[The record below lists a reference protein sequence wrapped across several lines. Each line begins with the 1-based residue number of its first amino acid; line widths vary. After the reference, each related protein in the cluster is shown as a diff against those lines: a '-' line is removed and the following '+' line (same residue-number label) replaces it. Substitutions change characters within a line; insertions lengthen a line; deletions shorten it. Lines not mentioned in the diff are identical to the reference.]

1 MIQFDALQSYT
12 PGTWDRNLNLNIY
25 RYIEH
30 MSEEF
35 FRKGD
40 TIRDAV
46 ADKEEF
52 LKYQQNMK
60 EVFLSSIGEI
70 PYDNSLPLNAVTV
83 GVVEEDELTIE
94 KVVFNSRPGV
104 YVTANFYL
112 PKKRKD
118 KCPGVLF
125 QPGHAQNGK
134 FCEDYQKVARLIARG
149 GSAVLLIDPTGQ
161 GERSNYTEPGFSEPL
176 ISRAVMD
183 HQTFGAQMFL
193 TQGSP
198 TKYFV
203 ADAMRAIDYLQSRPE
218 IDSDKIGATGSSGG
232 GTQTCVISLI
242 DDRIKAA
249 APGTFVSTRRDIF
262 HQGGAQDSEQIWQG
276 ITNNGFD
283 HQELVACFCPKPY
296 LILAVKSDFFP
307 VEGARRVYNT
317 NKKFYG
323 FFDAEDSLGIVYDD
337 SQHRY
342 TEVLAKAASE
352 FFAKHLGGE
361 IVEVSTEA
369 LKVLP
374 EKDLCCTKTGNVH
387 LEFADSLSAFEEN
400 KAIYEKSKANPKTPE
415 EKRAFFQEKVYQNRK
430 VCPLDV
436 VHLDT
441 EITCG
446 LYAEKIFWHPQD
458 YTIDFGLLIRSMDQ
472 KGKKLPVTICLWEDG
487 TNDIGR
493 HKEEIQSLINK
504 GRAVLVADIACIG
517 ENFPINISGEKHPK
531 SVYGLLEKLNKDMVY
546 MGDSILALMAYDLV
560 KTVEMLKTEYGF
572 EDIDVFTYGSY
583 SVLGE
588 IAKILLGINYT
599 AISPMKL
606 SDIITNKYYIYY
618 NLAHLIMPEAGLYL
632 E

>member
-1 MIQFDALQSYT
+1 MAQFEALQSYT
-12 PGTWDRNLNLNIY
+12 PGTWYRNLNMSLY
-25 RYIEH
+25 KYIEH
-30 MSEEF
+30 MSEDF
-35 FRKGD
+35 FKKGD
-40 TIRDAV
+40 SIREKVIA
-46 ADKEEF
+46 KEEF

-60 EVFLSSIGEI
+60 EVFKSSMGDI
-70 PYDNSLPLNAVTV
+70 PYDSSLPLNSVTT
-83 GVVEEDELTIE
+83 GVTEEDDLTIE
-94 KVVFNSRPGV
+94 KVIFESRPGV

-112 PKKRKD
+112 PKKRKA

-134 FCEDYQKVARLIARG
+134 FSEDYQKVARLIARG
-149 GSAVLLIDPTGQ
+149 GSAVLLMDPTGQ
-161 GERSNYTEPGFSEPL
+161 GERSNYTEPGFNEP
-176 ISRAVMD
+176 IVSRAVMD

-193 TQGSP
+193 VQGNSA
-198 TKYFV
+198 KYFA
-203 ADAMRAIDYLQSRPE
+203 ADAMRAIDYLQSREE
-218 IDSDKIGATGSSGG
+218 INPDKIGATGSSGG

-262 HQGGAQDSEQIWQG
+262 IYGGAQDSEQIWNSV
-276 ITNNGFD
+276 TSEGFD
-283 HQELVACFCPKPY
+283 HHEIVACFCPKPF

-323 FFDAEDSLGIVYDD
+323 LFDAEDSLGIVYDD

-342 TEVLAKAASE
+342 TEVLGKAASE
-352 FFAKHLGGE
+352 FFAKHLGGK
-361 IVEVSTEA
+361 IVEVSREGLKTLTEKE
-369 LKVLP
+369 LW
-374 EKDLCCTKTGNVH
+374 CTETGNVH
-387 LEFADSLSAFEEN
+387 LEFKNSRSPFDEN
-400 KAIYEKSKANPKTPE
+400 KEIYEALKKNPKTTE
-415 EKRAFFQEKVYQNRK
+415 EKKAFFEERVYKNRK
-430 VCPLDV
+430 PCPLDV

-441 EITCG
+441 ELTCG
-446 LYAEKIFWHPQD
+446 LYAEKILWHPQD
-458 YTIDFGLLIRSMDQ
+458 YMADFGLLIRRIED
-472 KGKKLPVTICLWEDG
+472 KDKKVPVTICLWEDG
-487 TNDIGR
+487 TNDIAR
-493 HKEEIQSLINK
+493 HKEEIQSIINK
-504 GRAVLVADIACIG
+504 GRAVLVVDIACTG
-517 ENFPINISGEKHPK
+517 VNFPINITEGHHPK
-531 SVYGLLEKLNKDMVY
+531 AVYGLVEKLNKDMVF

-588 IAKILLGINYT
+588 IAQILLGINYT

>member
-1 MIQFDALQSYT
+1 MPEFEALQSYT
-12 PGTWDRNLNLNIY
+12 PVTWYRNLNMNLY
-25 RYIEH
+25 KYIEH
-30 MSEEF
+30 MSEDF
-35 FRKGD
+35 FKKGD
-40 TIRDAV
+40 SIRSAV
-46 ADKEEF
+46 TTKEEF
-52 LKYQQNMK
+52 LKYQQTMK
-60 EVFLSSIGEI
+60 EVFKKSIGNI
-70 PYDNSLPLNAVTV
+70 PYDSSLPLNSVTT
-83 GVVEEDELTIE
+83 GVIEEDELTVE
-94 KVVFNSRPGV
+94 KVIFQSRPGV

-112 PKKRKD
+112 PKNLKG

-134 FCEDYQKVARLIARG
+134 FCGDYQKVARLIARG

-161 GERSNYTEPGFSEPL
+161 GERSNYTEPGYAEP
-176 ISRAVMD
+176 IVPRAVMD

-193 TQGSP
+193 VQGNSV
-198 TKYFV
+198 KYFV

-218 IDSDKIGATGSSGG
+218 IDPDKIGATGSSGG

-262 HQGGAQDSEQIWQG
+262 IYGGAQDSEQIWDSV
-276 ITNNGFD
+276 TSEGFD
-283 HQELVACFCPKPY
+283 HHELVSCFCPKPL

-323 FFDAEDSLGIVYDD
+323 LFDSGDSLSIVYDD

-352 FFAKHLGGE
+352 FFAKHLGGKE
-361 IVEVSTEA
+361 VEVMREGVKA
-369 LKVLP
+369 LP
-374 EKDLCCTKTGNVH
+374 EKDLWCTKTGNVH
-387 LEFADSLSAFEEN
+387 LEFENSLSPFQEN
-400 KAIYEKSKANPKTPE
+400 KRIYEELKKTPKTME
-415 EKRAFFQEKVYQNRK
+415 EKRAFFEEKVYKHRK
-430 VCPLDV
+430 PCPLDV
-436 VHLDT
+436 VHLDS
-441 EITCG
+441 ELTCG
-446 LYAEKIFWHPQD
+446 FCAEKILWHPQD
-458 YTIDFGLLIRSMDQ
+458 YMADFGLLIKKVSDRD
-472 KGKKLPVTICLWEDG
+472 KKLPVTICLWEDG
-487 TNDIGR
+487 TDDIGR
-493 HKEEIQSLINK
+493 HKEEIQSIINK

-517 ENFPINISGEKHPK
+517 KNFPINITEGQHPK
-531 SVYGLLEKLNKDMVY
+531 AVYGLLEKLNKDMVF

-560 KTVEMLKTEYGF
+560 KTVEMLKCEYGC
-572 EDIDVFTYGSY
+572 EDIDVFTYGSC

-618 NLAHLIMPEAGLYL
+618 NLAHLIMPEAGVYL

>member
-1 MIQFDALQSYT
+1 MPEFEALQSYT
-12 PGTWDRNLNLNIY
+12 PGTWYRNLNMSLY
-25 RYIEH
+25 KYIEH

-35 FRKGD
+35 FKKGD
-40 TIRDAV
+40 SIRDAV
-46 ADKEEF
+46 TSKEEF
-52 LKYQQNMK
+52 LKYQHTMK
-60 EVFLSSIGEI
+60 EVFKKSIGNI
-70 PYDNSLPLNAVTV
+70 PYDSSLPLNSVTT
-83 GVVEEDELTIE
+83 GVIEEDDLIIE
-94 KVVFNSRPGV
+94 KVVFESRPGV
-104 YVTANFYL
+104 YVTGNFYL
-112 PKKRKD
+112 PKNRKK

-134 FCEDYQKVARLIARG
+134 FCNDYQKVARLIAGG

-161 GERSNYTEPGFSEPL
+161 GERSNYTEPGIDEP
-176 ISRAVMD
+176 IVSRSVMD

-193 TQGSP
+193 VQGNSA
-198 TKYFV
+198 KYFV
-203 ADAMRAIDYLQSRPE
+203 ADAMRAIDYLQARPE
-218 IDSDKIGATGSSGG
+218 IDPDKIGATGSSGG
-232 GTQTCVISLI
+232 GTQTGVISLI
-242 DDRIKAA
+242 DDRVKAA

-262 HQGGAQDSEQIWQG
+262 IYGGAQDSEQIWQET
-276 ITNNGFD
+276 TNNGFD
-283 HQELVACFCPKPY
+283 HHELVACFCPKPY

-317 NKKFYG
+317 NKRFYG

-342 TEVLAKAASE
+342 TEVLGKAASE

-361 IVEVSTEA
+361 IVEVSREG
-369 LKVLP
+369 LKALP
-374 EKDLCCTKTGNVH
+374 EKDLRCTKSGNVH
-387 LEFADSLSAFEEN
+387 LEFDDSLSPFEEN
-400 KAIYEKSKANPKTPE
+400 KAIYVESKKTKKTLE
-415 EKRAFFQEKVYQNRK
+415 DKKAFFEERIYKNRK
-430 VCPLDV
+430 QCPIDV

-441 EITCG
+441 ELSCG
-446 LYAEKIFWHPQD
+446 FYAEKILWHPQD
-458 YTIDFGLLIRSMDQ
+458 YMADFGLLIRRFED
-472 KGKKLPVTICLWEDG
+472 KDKNVPVTICLWEDG

-493 HKEEIQSLINK
+493 HKEEIQSVINR
-504 GRAVLVADIACIG
+504 GRACLVADIACVG
-517 ENFPINISGEKHPK
+517 ENSPINVTEEQHPK
-531 SVYGLLEKLNKDMVY
+531 AVYGLVEKLNKDMVF

-583 SVLGE
+583 SILGE
-588 IAKILLGINYT
+588 IAQILLGINYT

>member
-1 MIQFDALQSYT
+1 MAEFGALQSFS
-12 PGTWDRNLNLNIY
+12 PGTWYRNLNMSLY
-25 RYIEH
+25 KYIEH
-30 MSEEF
+30 MSEDCF
-35 FRKGD
+35 KKGD
-40 TIRDAV
+40 NIRNAV
-46 ADKEEF
+46 NSKDDF

-60 EVFLSSIGEI
+60 EVFKNSIGDI
-70 PYDNSLPLNAVTV
+70 PYDGLLPLNGVTT
-83 GVVEEDELTIE
+83 GVVEEDDLVIE
-94 KVVFNSRPGV
+94 KVIFQSRPGV
-104 YVTANFYL
+104 YVTGNFYL
-112 PKKRKD
+112 PKKRKE

-134 FCEDYQKVARLIARG
+134 FSDDYQKVSRLIARG

-161 GERSNYTEPGFSEPL
+161 GERSNYTEPGFSEP
-176 ISRAVMD
+176 IVSRAVMD

-193 TQGSP
+193 TQGST

-218 IDSDKIGATGSSGG
+218 IDPDKIGATGSSGG
-232 GTQTCVISLI
+232 GTQTCVLSVI
-242 DDRIKAA
+242 DDRVKAA

-262 HQGGAQDSEQIWQG
+262 IQGGAQDSEQIWQET
-276 ITNNGFD
+276 TNNGFD
-283 HQELVACFCPKPY
+283 HHELVSSFCPKPY

-323 FFDAEDSLGIVYDD
+323 FFGAEDSLDIVYDD

-342 TEVLAKAASE
+342 TEIIAKAASE

-361 IVEVSTEA
+361 AIEVSREG
-369 LKVLP
+369 LKTLS
-374 EKDLCCTKTGNVH
+374 EKELCCTKSGNVH
-387 LEFADSLSAFEEN
+387 LEFADSLSPFDEN
-400 KAIYEKSKANPKTPE
+400 KAIYEELKKTPKTIE
-415 EKRAFFQEKVYQNRK
+415 EKRAFFEEKVYNNRK
-430 VCPLDV
+430 PCPLDV
-436 VHLDT
+436 VHLDS
-441 EITCG
+441 ELTCG
-446 LYAEKIFWHPQD
+446 FYAEKILWHPQD
-458 YTIDFGLLIRSMDQ
+458 YMADFGLLIRSIDQ
-472 KGKKLPVTICLWEDG
+472 KDKKVPVTICLWEDG

-493 HKEEIQSLINK
+493 HKEEIQSIINK

-517 ENFPINISGEKHPK
+517 ENFPINITIGQPAKA
-531 SVYGLLEKLNKDMVY
+531 VYTLVEKLNKDMVF

-572 EDIDVFTYGSY
+572 DDIDVFTYGSY

-588 IAKILLGINYT
+588 IAEILLGITYR
-599 AISPMKL
+599 ALSPMKL
-606 SDIITNKYYIYY
+606 SDIINNKYYIYY

>member
-1 MIQFDALQSYT
+1 MPEFEALQSYT
-12 PGTWDRNLNLNIY
+12 PVTWYRNLNMNLY
-25 RYIEH
+25 KYIEH
-30 MSEEF
+30 MSEDF
-35 FRKGD
+35 FKKGD
-40 TIRDAV
+40 SIRSAV
-46 ADKEEF
+46 TTKEEF
-52 LKYQQNMK
+52 LKYQQTMK
-60 EVFLSSIGEI
+60 EVFKKSIGNI
-70 PYDNSLPLNAVTV
+70 PYDSSLPLNSVTT
-83 GVVEEDELTIE
+83 GVIEEDELTVE
-94 KVVFNSRPGV
+94 KVIFQSRPGV

-112 PKKRKD
+112 PKNLKG

-134 FCEDYQKVARLIARG
+134 FCGDYQKVARLIARG

-161 GERSNYTEPGFSEPL
+161 GERSNYTEPGYAEP
-176 ISRAVMD
+176 IVPRAVMD

-193 TQGSP
+193 VQGNSV
-198 TKYFV
+198 KYFV

-218 IDSDKIGATGSSGG
+218 IDPDKIGATGSSGG

-262 HQGGAQDSEQIWQG
+262 IYGGAQDSEQIWDSV
-276 ITNNGFD
+276 TSEGFD
-283 HQELVACFCPKPY
+283 HHELVSCFCPKPL

-323 FFDAEDSLGIVYDD
+323 LFDSGDSLSIVYDD

-352 FFAKHLGGE
+352 FFAKHLGGKE
-361 IVEVSTEA
+361 VEVMREGVKA
-369 LKVLP
+369 LP
-374 EKDLCCTKTGNVH
+374 EKDLWCTKTGNVH
-387 LEFADSLSAFEEN
+387 LEFENSLSPFQEN
-400 KAIYEKSKANPKTPE
+400 KRIYEELKKTPKTME
-415 EKRAFFQEKVYQNRK
+415 EKRAFFEEKVYKHRK
-430 VCPLDV
+430 PCPLDV
-436 VHLDT
+436 VHLDS
-441 EITCG
+441 ELTCG
-446 LYAEKIFWHPQD
+446 FCAEKILWHPQD
-458 YTIDFGLLIRSMDQ
+458 YMADFGLLIKKVSDRD
-472 KGKKLPVTICLWEDG
+472 KKLPVTICLWEDG
-487 TNDIGR
+487 TDDIGR
-493 HKEEIQSLINK
+493 HKEEIQSIINK

-517 ENFPINISGEKHPK
+517 KNFPINITEGQHPK
-531 SVYGLLEKLNKDMVY
+531 AVYGLLEKLNKDMVF

-560 KTVEMLKTEYGF
+560 KTVEMLKCEYGC
-572 EDIDVFTYGSY
+572 EDIDVFTYGSC

-599 AISPMKL
+599 AVSPMKL

-618 NLAHLIMPEAGLYL
+618 NLAHLIMPEAGVYL